1 MSRILFR
8 AASALCAIGAT
19 GSIVARAQFE
29 KPISVTFDGW
39 SRLPDSSYEL
49 VFGYVNRNSEPV
61 EIAIGSDN
69 VLSPGPQDGGQ
80 PTVFLPGRQR
90 LVFRIPVGSD
100 FAGKYVWTVSYGG
113 TTQTA
118 NASLDQNYSLDVGD
132 EPPPRIELP
141 HSLPASGAQA
151 TMLQPTVAAAPPRV
165 LQPSETGGSRKRP
178 ELDRIVVW
186 WSKYRGPGAVT
197 FGDGAPQVVNE
208 APVFFRESPQGT
220 FRVVC
225 SLPLTARCGS
235 TTARFAVPGTYML
248 RVVATERTS
257 SSAVMT
263 VTVRP

>member
-1 MSRILFR
+1 MSRILYV
-8 AASALCAIGAT
+8 AALALCAIAAA
-19 GSIVARAQFE
+19 GSVVARAQFE

-49 VFGYVNRNSEPV
+49 VFGYLNRNSQPV

-69 VLSPGPQDGGQ
+69 AVSPGPQDGGQ

-100 FAGKYVWTVSYGG
+100 FAGKYVWTVSYAGA
-113 TTQTA
+113 TQLA
-118 NASLDQNYSLDVGD
+118 NASLDQNYSLDVGND
-132 EPPPRIELP
+132 PPPRIELP
-141 HSLPASGAQA
+141 HTLAVTAAQA
-151 TMLQPTVAAAPPRV
+151 TILHATVAAPLRMP
-165 LQPSETGGSRKRP
+165 QPSETGGARNRP
-178 ELDRIVVW
+178 ALDRIVVW

-197 FGDGAPQVVNE
+197 FGDGAPETITE
-208 APVFFRESPQGT
+208 APVFGRESPQGT

-225 SLPLTARCGS
+225 PLPLTAECGS
-235 TTARFAVPGTYML
+235 TTVRFALPGTYML
-248 RVVATERTS
+248 RAVTTERSS